1 MKNYWHLFIA
11 LALLPAAEGQAQQT
25 RTVMTLEEIFQ
36 YADRNSKS
44 QKAHSLSVS
53 AAQENVKSAKEGKLP
68 QLDAGLSFSYLG
80 NGRVFDRD
88 FGNPMKAGI
97 PHYGNN
103 FVLTAS
109 QIIYSGGAVTT
120 GIKMAELA
128 EKMAEQEKA
137 IDRNNLRFMLAS
149 YYVEMYKLDNQIRVY
164 DRNISLTSELIEL
177 ARAQYQEGTGLEND
191 ITRYE
196 LQLENYKMA
205 KTRTQNTRSI
215 LNCKMNR
222 LAGIEQRIVVVPD
235 SARFQDMPEEST
247 GDFWHNAAAA
257 SAPSI
262 PLAKLGIEQAQQ
274 QERMIR
280 AERLPKVALIAEEH
294 LDGPVTIEIPALNK
308 NFNYWFIGVGAT
320 FNISSLYKNRSRRN
334 RAYAQTMQR
343 KEELEL
349 LKDNIADAVEEDY
362 TRYREAIMETG
373 TLKKNMQLA
382 EQNYGTIH
390 TRYANGLSLATDMLE
405 ASNTLVDAGLKLA
418 NAYANVQFAYY
429 KLKYTSG
436 TL

>member
-1 MKNYWHLFIA
+1 MPIIFPRKEKDMKNYWHLFIA

-137 IDRNNLRFMLAS
+137 I
-149 YYVEMYKLDNQIRVY
+149 EIG
-164 DRNISLTSELIEL
+164 
-177 ARAQYQEGTGLEND
+177 RAH
-191 ITRYE
+191 
-196 LQLENYKMA
+196 
-205 KTRTQNTRSI
+205 
-215 LNCKMNR
+215 
-222 LAGIEQRIVVVPD
+222 V
-235 SARFQDMPEEST
+235 
-247 GDFWHNAAAA
+247 
-257 SAPSI
+257 
-262 PLAKLGIEQAQQ
+262 
-274 QERMIR
+274 
-280 AERLPKVALIAEEH
+280 
-294 LDGPVTIEIPALNK
+294 
-308 NFNYWFIGVGAT
+308 
-320 FNISSLYKNRSRRN
+320 
-334 RAYAQTMQR
+334 
-343 KEELEL
+343 
-349 LKDNIADAVEEDY
+349 
-362 TRYREAIMETG
+362 
-373 TLKKNMQLA
+373 
-382 EQNYGTIH
+382 
-390 TRYANGLSLATDMLE
+390 
-405 ASNTLVDAGLKLA
+405 
-418 NAYANVQFAYY
+418 
-429 KLKYTSG
+429 
-436 TL
+436 

>member
-1 MKNYWHLFIA
+1 MKNNWHLFTA
-11 LALLPAAEGQAQQT
+11 LALLSITEVQAQQT
-25 RTVMTLEEIFQ
+25 HTVMALEEIFQ

-44 QKAHSLSVS
+44 QKAHSLSIS
-53 AAQENVKSAKEGKLP
+53 AAKESIKSAKDGKLP

-80 NGRVFDRD
+80 NGWVFDRD
-88 FGNPMKAGI
+88 FGNSMKAGI

-128 EKMAEQEKA
+128 GKIAEQEKA
-137 IDRNNLRFMLAS
+137 IDRNNLRFMLAG

-164 DRNISLTSELIEL
+164 DRNIALTSELIESAQ
-177 ARAQYQEGTGLEND
+177 ARYQEGTGLEND

-196 LQLENYKMA
+196 LQLDNYKMA
-205 KTRTQNTRSI
+205 KTRTQNTRNI
-215 LNCKMNR
+215 LNYKMNK
-222 LAGIEQRIVVVPD
+222 LAGIEQQTVVVPD
-235 SARFQDMPEEST
+235 SNTLSDIPEEST
-247 GDFWHNAAAA
+247 GDIWHHTATA

-262 PLAKLGIEQAQQ
+262 SLAKLGIEQAQQ

-280 AERLPKVALIAEEH
+280 SERMPKVALIAEEH

-308 NFNYWFIGVGAT
+308 NFNYWFIGIGAT
-320 FNISSLYKNRSRRN
+320 FNISSLYKNKSKKN
-334 RAYAQTMQR
+334 MAHMQTLRR

-349 LKDNIADAVEEDY
+349 LKDNIANAVEEDY
-362 TRYREAIMETG
+362 THYKEAILEIG

-382 EQNYGTIH
+382 EQNYETMH
-390 TRYANGLSLATDMLE
+390 TRYANGLALATEMLE
-405 ASNTLVDAGLKLA
+405 VSNTLIDAGLKLA